1 MMDKGWTIVLDV
13 GKTFSKVTLWDEGGT
28 CVAMR
33 SRQNQR
39 AVVGGGLIL
48 DAVGI
53 ERWLEGAL
61 REFAAAGPVD
71 AIIPV
76 AHGAAAALIRDGRL
90 QCAPID
96 YEWPGVNRA
105 RPPYDKERDPFTATG
120 SPALPAG
127 LNLGVQLHWLESLR
141 TENYRLG
148 QIIPWAQYWAW
159 LFSGIAASEVT
170 SLGCHTDMWRPY
182 DRAPSELA
190 VRRGWA
196 ERLGPLTPAHSVL
209 GQLTPQWVKRTGL
222 SDRVQVYCGLH
233 DSNAALFA
241 ARQHRA
247 MQGHDATVLST
258 GTWFVAMRCPL
269 PAAAAPTVQLQEG
282 RDCLVNVD
290 MTGAPVPSSRFM
302 GGREIEVLAGAATS
316 GAGAAPDTEAAQLVA
331 AIRAIDAGQMIL
343 PTSVLGVGPFP
354 TAKTRRVGAGAEDA
368 DSTTLAHLYAALV
381 ADVSLDLIGSRDTLL
396 IDGRFSQTPVFTQ
409 ALARLR
415 PATTILIS
423 NDDQGVARGALR
435 LVNKDQPEHIIFQP
449 VSPLPVDMT
458 EYRARWRDA
467 AGHAA

>member
-1 MMDKGWTIVLDV
+1 MSEGWTIVLDV
-13 GKTFSKVTLWDEGGT
+13 GKTFSKLTLWDECGT

-39 AVVGGGLIL
+39 VVDGGGLIL

-53 ERWLEGAL
+53 ERWLERAL
-61 REFAAAGPVD
+61 SEFAVAGPVG

-96 YEWPGVNRA
+96 YEWPGANRA
-105 RPPYDKERDPFTATG
+105 RPAYDKERDPFAATG

-127 LNLGVQLHWLESLR
+127 LNLGFQLHWLESLR
-141 TENYRLG
+141 TENCGLG

-159 LFSGIAASEVT
+159 LLSGVAASEVT
-170 SLGCHTDMWRPY
+170 SLGCHTDLWRPY

-190 VRRGWA
+190 IRRGWA
-196 ERLGPLTPAHSVL
+196 ERLGPLTPAHTVL
-209 GQLTPQWVKRTGL
+209 GQLTTQWVKRTGL
-222 SDRVQVYCGLH
+222 SDRVQIYCGLH

-241 ARQHRA
+241 ARHHRA

-269 PAAAAPTVQLQEG
+269 PATASPTVQPQEG

-290 MTGAPVPSSRFM
+290 VNGAPVPSSRFM
-302 GGREIEVLAGAATS
+302 GGREIELLAGAAAS
-316 GAGAAPDTEAAQLVA
+316 GAAAAPDAGAAQRAA
-331 AIRAIDAGQMIL
+331 AICAIDAGQMIL
-343 PTSVLGVGPFP
+343 PTSVPGVGPFP
-354 TAKTRRVGAGAEDA
+354 TAKTRRVGTGAEGA
-368 DSTTLAHLYAALV
+368 DSTTLVHLYAALV

-396 IDGRFSQTPVFTQ
+396 IDGRFSQASVFTQ

-423 NDDQGVARGALR
+423 NDDHGVARGALR
-435 LVNKDQPEHIIFQP
+435 LVNKDHSEHIIFQP

-467 AGHAA
+467 VERAA